1 MAKKVINFN
10 LFIIHSLLV
19 TIITA
24 MPPPNPLKCD
34 QIGCNLYNSYGVWGD
49 RKDCRVPNNNIVYP
63 TTEDELLSA
72 VANANKNNFKVKV
85 VTKFSHTIP
94 KWACPVGSNENSAVL
109 ISTAKYNSSVSID
122 KANMRVTADAGVGL
136 RDLIDK
142 VEKEG
147 LSLVASPYWEG
158 VTIAGLISTGAHGS
172 SWWGRGGAVHDH
184 VVGLRLIVPASESE
198 TYAKIMD
205 LDTRNPLLNAAKLS
219 LGMLGVISKV
229 INKYNFF
236 SSNFILLLTFLLV
249 KTLIIYRI
257 L

>member
-1 MAKKVINFN
+1 MTKKVIIFN
-10 LFIIHSLLV
+10 LFIIHTLL
-19 TIITA
+19 IIA

-49 RKDCRVPNNNIVYP
+49 RKDCRVPNNMNNVVYP
-63 TTEDELLSA
+63 TTEDELLAA

-94 KWACPVGSNENSAVL
+94 KWACPVGSNGNNAIL

-122 KANMRVTADAGVGL
+122 KANMRVTVDAGVGL

-142 VEKEG
+142 LEKEG

-158 VTIAGLISTGAHGS
+158 VTVAGLITTGAHGS

-184 VVGLRLIVPASESE
+184 VVGLRIIVTASESDG
-198 TYAKIMD
+198 YAKIMD
-205 LDTRNPLLNAAKLS
+205 LDIRNPLFNAAKLS
-219 LGMLGVISKV
+219 LGLLGVISKV
-229 INKYNFF
+229 IN
-236 SSNFILLLTFLLV
+236 
-249 KTLIIYRI
+249 
-257 L
+257 